1 MAKNQKNKSISADEL
16 KGLNESQ
23 IEQLLSKKG
32 NYIQFIENPTRK
44 QCLIAVK
51 QNGYAIRY
59 IKCQFPELADIA
71 IAQQASAIQFVSAP
85 TPEQLSIAFDKDP
98 NVIAYIKNP
107 TYEQQ
112 LNAVSR
118 KGGTI
123 QYIDN
128 PSNELLEIA
137 IENEPMALGY
147 IFKKVP
153 KEQLKYWIKKAT
165 KKKPQAIKTI
175 INSVNKN
182 MQIEFLSLY
191 GFGLRYINK
200 QTEELCIT
208 AVKNN
213 PLAIQFVHEQ
223 TQAIQ
228 KIVIDSRNSAAIDML
243 DNLDRSIEAHL
254 VSLKPKKIERIK
266 NPSPEIVKAYNQ
278 AIIQEDKKARRTQVE
293 TGITPNDELVYQEKL
308 RQRVM
313 HIENNHDFC
322 IEIVDNTFP
331 VYKTINILSEIID
344 PISADIAT
352 GFLFESGLGMLKPT
366 FNTLFNKGVQ
376 TTLTIGS
383 LQNYF
388 DVLKKHELIT
398 EMDFRTATLLNKY
411 IKSNLIKLKTYDK
424 SFYHGKYYYFQGKEV
439 SFILLGSSNVSASG
453 LSGNRELNTLYIFHN
468 SSDIMKCSIEWYRS
482 FVEECTNID
491 LLSEFCFIDKSNT
504 RSTIAYEVSNRA
516 MQMQVAELS
525 DKERQER
532 LNLWLSKSPTTIYK
546 LKDGCTKAFDNYV
559 LIQYENYNL
568 CVLES
573 FNSGNAFY
581 CFNTGKFSD
590 IEKDLVRKTKVQLF
604 SHPLLIKRGYHSSD
618 MFNLMLNVNSL
629 F

>member
-85 TPEQLSIAFDKDP
+85 TPEQISIAFDKDP

-278 AIIQEDKKARRTQVE
+278 AIIQ
-293 TGITPNDELVYQEKL
+293 
-308 RQRVM
+308 
-313 HIENNHDFC
+313 
-322 IEIVDNTFP
+322 
-331 VYKTINILSEIID
+331 
-344 PISADIAT
+344 
-352 GFLFESGLGMLKPT
+352 
-366 FNTLFNKGVQ
+366 
-376 TTLTIGS
+376 
-383 LQNYF
+383 
-388 DVLKKHELIT
+388 
-398 EMDFRTATLLNKY
+398 
-411 IKSNLIKLKTYDK
+411 
-424 SFYHGKYYYFQGKEV
+424 
-439 SFILLGSSNVSASG
+439 
-453 LSGNRELNTLYIFHN
+453 
-468 SSDIMKCSIEWYRS
+468 
-482 FVEECTNID
+482 
-491 LLSEFCFIDKSNT
+491 
-504 RSTIAYEVSNRA
+504 
-516 MQMQVAELS
+516 
-525 DKERQER
+525 
-532 LNLWLSKSPTTIYK
+532 
-546 LKDGCTKAFDNYV
+546 
-559 LIQYENYNL
+559 
-568 CVLES
+568 
-573 FNSGNAFY
+573 
-581 CFNTGKFSD
+581 
-590 IEKDLVRKTKVQLF
+590 
-604 SHPLLIKRGYHSSD
+604 
-618 MFNLMLNVNSL
+618 
-629 F
+629 